1 MKSAVVVIAI
11 MLVIAAGAV
20 GVWTVLIRPVPRFSA
35 PRIVTI
41 DRGDSFRVISHKL
54 ERAGVVRSAIALI
67 GWAGFTGEARS
78 VKPGDYEFS
87 GGEGIGDVL
96 RHLVRGDYIVVIVTI
111 PEGLT
116 VHQIAERIERAGL
129 ACQADFDFQARR
141 GPLIEALGLLPL
153 GAEGYLFPATY
164 RFSPRADA
172 ETMVAQMLER
182 FYALLTPA
190 VENRMFELGMNARQ
204 IVTMASI
211 IEKEAHVPGERPIV
225 ASVFYNR
232 LRLGIP
238 LQSDPTA
245 QYNPEGVNEPAL
257 AAVHRSSQFNTYDF
271 VGLPPGPIANPGE
284 SSIMAALYPA
294 HTDYLYFVARGDGTH
309 IFSRTLKEHERAIA
323 IVRKRNSRPPAAAG
337 APPLETHAK

>member
-1 MKSAVVVIAI
+1 MKRAVFALAFAAVVVSGA
-11 MLVIAAGAV
+11 IAAWAF
-20 GVWTVLIRPVPRFSA
+20 LFRPGPRFPS

-41 DRGDSFRVISHKL
+41 ERGDSFRTAARKL
-54 ERAGVVRSAIALI
+54 ARAGVVRSAIATI
-67 GWAGFTGEARS
+67 AWAEFSGEARS
-78 VKPGDYEFS
+78 VKPGDYEFT
-87 GGEGIGDVL
+87 GGESIGDVL
-96 RHLVRGDYIVVIVTI
+96 RHLVRGDYLVTVVTI

-116 VHQIAERIERAGL
+116 IRQIAERIENAGL
-129 ACQADFDFQARR
+129 ACAPEFEYQARR
-141 GPLIEALGLLPL
+141 GPLIAALGLMPL

-164 RFSPRADA
+164 RFSPRANA
-172 ETMVAQMLER
+172 QEIVARMLMR

-190 VENRMFELGMNARQ
+190 VEERMFELGLDARE

-211 IEKEAHVPGERPIV
+211 IEKEARVPGERPQV

-245 QYNPEGVNEPAL
+245 QYNPEGVEEPA
-257 AAVHRSSQFNTYDF
+257 AVAVHRSSRFNTYDF

-309 IFSRTLKEHERAIA
+309 VFSRTLKEHERAIA
-323 IVRKRNSRPPAAAG
+323 ALRKRISSPAASS
-337 APPLETHAK
+337 APPLETRVK